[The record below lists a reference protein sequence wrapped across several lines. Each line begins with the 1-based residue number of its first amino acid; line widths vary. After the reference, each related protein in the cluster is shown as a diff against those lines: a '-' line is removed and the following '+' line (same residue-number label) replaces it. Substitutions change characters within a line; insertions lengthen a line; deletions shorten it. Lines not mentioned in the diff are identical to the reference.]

1 MIELNDGG
9 VNFMMESSI
18 YAPLWIMYPNIPNG
32 SIGWRMGYGESY
44 AMEQYRW
51 FSKLSDEEKREY
63 TEKFPMPK
71 VWERREANIF
81 RKDKY
86 WTLKWNKDGKPE
98 YGLDDLISD
107 YNKNKNIDF
116 LFFWGHHNN
125 NSEITKSCFSQWYPS
140 EFHIGINKYLFM
152 EQYMMAE
159 KARLFGDSEIEEKI
173 MNSTNQKE
181 IKALGRKVRN
191 FDEDVWN
198 EVKYSIVLNGN
209 YYKFMQNERLR
220 QFLLS
225 TKDEVLG
232 EASPYDTIWGIGMSE
247 SFENVDNPL
256 KWQGQNLL
264 GFALM
269 EVRNEI
275 RRVCENIGMI
285 DFKSLHDKFD

>member
-1 MIELNDGG
+1 
-9 VNFMMESSI
+9 MMENNI
-18 YAPLWIMYPNIPNG
+18 YAPLWLMYPNIPKG

-44 AMEQYRW
+44 LMEQYRW

-63 TEKFPMPK
+63 NEKFPEPK
-71 VWERREANIF
+71 VWERKEENIF

-86 WTLKWNKDGKPE
+86 WTLKRNKDGKPE
-98 YGLDDLISD
+98 YGLEDLISD

-116 LFFWGHHNN
+116 LFFWGHQIK

-140 EFHIGINKYLFM
+140 EFQIGIYKYLFM

-159 KARLFGDSEIEEKI
+159 KARLFGDNEIEKEI
-173 MNSTNQKE
+173 MNSINQKE

-191 FDEDVWN
+191 FDESTWN
-198 EVKYSIVLNGN
+198 EEKYSIVLNGN

-225 TKDEVLG
+225 TKDAVLV
-232 EASPYDTIWGIGMSE
+232 EASPYDKIWGIGMLE
-247 SFENVDNPL
+247 SSSNINNPL
-256 KWQGQNLL
+256 KWQGENLL

-269 EVRNEI
+269 EVRKEI
-275 RRVCENIGMI
+275 RRVCKNI
-285 DFKSLHDKFD
+285 SLINFDLGH